1 MHIFRPRARPSPP
14 GAVAVVEAAAGG
26 QADQQRPVHAREGH
40 RPGPEL
46 VAGALQGRDR
56 AILELMPPA
65 DGLRPRLPPAP
76 DNPPDLVLGQLQA
89 EAAAH
94 GLEGTDGALV
104 AAGELGDLADLALVP
119 ADVVVGDAVDGGGGD
134 LVRVAP
140 GAVHVQGGLL
150 ARQPREDAA
159 LDGGVVGGDEVVP
172 GRGDDHAAQAARRR
186 HEQVAV
192 GKSAASLGMDRAQ
205 ADYMGMLATIMN
217 GLALQDALEKLNV
230 PSRVASAIEVN
241 QVSER
246 YIRKKVEKHL
256 KLKTVYIFVGGT
268 GSPYFTT
275 DTAAAL
281 RAAELNA
288 EVILMGKNGVSGVYD
303 KDPKKY
309 QDAIMFNELTH
320 KFVLE
325 QGLEIMDS
333 TAASLCKENKID
345 LIVFNI
351 EEEGNLKKAVL
362 GKKVGTKVT

>member
-1 MHIFRPRARPSPP
+1 MYKRVIIKVSGEALKGDTMHGIDPKTMLKIARDIKEVHDL
-14 GAVAVVEAAAGG
+14 GVEIG
-26 QADQQRPVHAREGH
+26 
-40 RPGPEL
+40 
-46 VAGALQGRDR
+46 
-56 AILELMPPA
+56 I
-65 DGLRPRLPPAP
+65 
-76 DNPPDLVLGQLQA
+76 
-89 EAAAH
+89 
-94 GLEGTDGALV
+94 
-104 AAGELGDLADLALVP
+104 
-119 ADVVVGDAVDGGGGD
+119 
-134 LVRVAP
+134 
-140 GAVHVQGGLL
+140 
-150 ARQPREDAA
+150 
-159 LDGGVVGGDEVVP
+159 VVGG
-172 GRGDDHAAQAARRR
+172 GNIWR
-186 HEQVAV
+186 
-192 GKSAASLGMDRAQ
+192 GKSAASLGMERAH
-205 ADYMGMLATIMN
+205 ADYMGMLAAIMN
-217 GLALQDALEKLNV
+217 GFGLEDALEILNV

-241 QVSER
+241 EVPER
-246 YIRKKVEKHL
+246 YSRKKVEKHL